1 MTTKLVSHEKQI
13 QALAMRKAGAS
24 VQAIADALGWNSH
37 QAASKAI
44 HSAMKRTLREGA
56 DDLRELEEMRLDDM
70 LLAIANHVK
79 AGNLTAI
86 DRALKIQARRAALR
100 GLDMPAKVELGG
112 EVGIKA
118 PEIIEVIKNYKK
130 DE

>member
-1 MTTKLVSHEKQI
+1 MTKRMESYEKQM

-24 VQAIADALGWNSH
+24 VQAIADALGWHSH

-44 HSAMKRTLREGA
+44 HAAMKRTLRENC
-56 DDLRELEEMRLDDM
+56 DELRELEELRLDDM

-112 EVGIKA
+112 EGGLTIKIIKA
-118 PEIIEVIKNYKK
+118 SN
-130 DE
+130 DTGTDSD

>member
-1 MTTKLVSHEKQI
+1 MVTGVQTC
-13 QALAMRKAGAS
+13 ALPIS
-24 VQAIADALGWNSH
+24 LGWHSH

-44 HSAMKRTLREGA
+44 HAAMKRTLRENC
-56 DDLRELEEMRLDDM
+56 DELRELEELRLDDM

-112 EVGIKA
+112 EGKVELIVKYA
-118 PEIIEVIKNYKK
+118 DDNKSTPTT
-130 DE
+130 